1 MEGHLEVQAPFDL
14 HFGHDVFT
22 DDGRKELDRLMGDE
36 ALYCEHW
43 APECKLFS
51 RARGKP
57 IQLADGRTVQGPQ
70 PVRDQK
76 HLMGF
81 PWLSSEAKAR
91 VRRSNNMVLK
101 AMRRGRQPRPSKRPC
116 YIGRWNTLTGH
127 GCGSSRSSR
136 SWRKPMDSSTQ

>member
-51 RARGKP
+51 RARGSRYNW
-57 IQLADGRTVQGPQ
+57 QMEGRC
-70 PVRDQK
+70 
-76 HLMGF
+76 
-81 PWLSSEAKAR
+81 KAPNQSGT
-91 VRRSNNMVLK
+91 RS
-101 AMRRGRQPRPSKRPC
+101 
-116 YIGRWNTLTGH
+116 I
-127 GCGSSRSSR
+127 
-136 SWRKPMDSSTQ
+136 